1 MKGNI
6 ISITKEDISCNIRFS
21 DRDPTA
27 VMKVTATPATTP
39 PITANNIFSYLPPYL
54 QTYSLL
60 HFLFMASTILSVCL
74 RMFVSFMRAVSTAF
88 IPAAAS
94 YALSSSK
101 HCFRLSCRRGQSQ
114 SSFLKLQKQACNNN
128 KEQRESNDAFKCQCF
143 LNHSFYSQHEEQ
155 DRGERSLVMVD
166 CHSFDRCYMSHRDPF
181 RAHTCPLVR
190 HCERYHVLF
199 NAYPSF

>member
-1 MKGNI
+1 MQYKIFRQRSHCSDESN
-6 ISITKEDISCNIRFS
+6 CNTS
-21 DRDPTA
+21 DNA
-27 VMKVTATPATTP
+27 S
-39 PITANNIFSYLPPYL
+39 NYNIFSYLPPYL

-101 HCFRLSCRRGQSQ
+101 HCFRLSFRRGQSQ

-143 LNHSFYSQHEEQ
+143 LHHSFYSQHEEQ